1 MAIQDTDT
9 LLKAAVYVE
18 KGGVGKTT
26 SASHLAVA
34 AAQDHDLDVLLID
47 LAGTQNDLAA
57 AFALLEETR
66 DPEAKLSAIFSDS
79 WELIRKEVDNV
90 VDLMTFKT
98 DEGVDL
104 IPSDQGLSGAD
115 NNLSSVPLEE
125 RYSILSD
132 FLDDQIA
139 PHYDL
144 VLMDLPGGENNIALN
159 GLFAAEQTVV
169 PLKPG
174 EFETNQ
180 LQNLQSDLKT
190 IEKDLDGRVT
200 PTVSMIIPT
209 MIDRRTN
216 QSAAFVDEL
225 EAQWPDRV
233 SESVTR
239 SQDISDLQGDGRTLF
254 AVADDEL
261 YETGE
266 RAREA
271 YRAATDQLLE
281 TLQ

>member
-26 SASHLAVA
+26 SASHLAAA

-57 AFALLEETR
+57 AFGLLEETS
-66 DPEAKLSAIFSDS
+66 DPKAKLSAIFGDN
-79 WELIRKEVDNV
+79 WDFIRDQVDNV
-90 VDLMTFKT
+90 VDLMTFET
-98 DEGVDL
+98 EEGVDL

-115 NNLSSVPLEE
+115 NNLSSVPLED
-125 RYSILSD
+125 RYSILSE
-132 FLDDQIA
+132 FLTDQIA

-144 VLMDLPGGENNIALN
+144 VVMDLPGGENNIALN

-174 EFETNQ
+174 EFEANQ
-180 LQNLQSDLKT
+180 LENLQSDLKT
-190 IEKDLDGRVT
+190 IEEDFDGRVT
-200 PTVSMIIPT
+200 PRVSMIIPT

-233 SESVTR
+233 SKPVAR
-239 SQDISDLQGDGRTLF
+239 SQDISDLQGEGQTLL
-254 AVADDEL
+254 AAADDEL
-261 YETGE
+261 YDTGK